1 MNVEYYIVQ
10 WEILS
15 KYIKNGRVELAF
27 KLEDDRFLRLQNCNN
42 KFKKHL
48 GFTHSSIR
56 MTPSADR
63 IVRYESRIYI
73 HDAEKLMLFRIKY
86 GL

>member
-10 WEILS
+10 WGILQT
-15 KYIKNGRVELAF
+15 YIKKGVVELAF
-27 KLEDDRFLRLQNCNN
+27 KLEDDRFLQLKNCNN

-56 MTPSADR
+56 MPDTDR
-63 IVRYESRIYI
+63 IALYEYRIYI
-73 HDAEKLMLFRIKY
+73 HDPKKLMLFRIKY